1 MALVQHVARGLPHL
15 IHGDGIQN
23 GGPVLHVL
31 DRQPGRQR
39 LTIAFGQ
46 THHAVLG
53 IDVVGAD
60 LGLDPRELLRL
71 DTILRHIVQNLVHG
85 LFGLGHPD
93 TGRGHDDKAEGRV
106 VIGQAVIARGGVKRD
121 LAVELKPFRHDRGL
135 RAAAQRRGKDRQR
148 RRRLLVARI
157 AFGGQI
163 AARQIGLRDAR
174 VAIAQP
180 PFGPLRGFLRPHA
193 RADPRRRRQRAIV
206 FLGQR
211 PDLIRRHVARDD
223 QHRVIG
229 GVIGLVPV
237 QRILPGQLLHLRPPA
252 DDRRAIGM
260 VQELRRLF
268 LFAEDGAG
276 VAVGALVAFLDDD
289 LTLGLPVVLGQV
301 EVAHPVRLHL
311 HHQLQPV
318 HGDALV
324 IGGEI
329 P

>member
-31 DRQPGRQR
+31 DRQPGGQR

-60 LGLDPRELLRL
+60 LGLDPRELLRV
-71 DTILRHIVQNLVHG
+71 DAVLRHIVQNRIHRF
-85 LFGLGHPD
+85 FGLGHSD
-93 TGRGHDDKAEGRV
+93 TRRGHDDKAEGRV

-121 LAVELKPFRHDRGL
+121 LAVELKPFGQDRGL

-174 VAIAQP
+174 VTVAQP
-180 PFGPLRGFLRPHA
+180 PLGPLDGLLRPRT

-211 PDLIRRHVARDD
+211 LHLIRRHVARDD
-223 QHRVIG
+223 QHGVIG
-229 GVIGLVPV
+229 RVIGLVPV
-237 QRILPGQLLHLRPPA
+237 QRVLPGQLLHLLPPA
-252 DDRRAIGM
+252 DDRRAIG
-260 VQELRRLF
+260 VVEVLRRLL
-268 LFAEDGAG
+268 LFAEDGARI
-276 VAVGALVAFLDDD
+276 AVGALVAFLDDD
-289 LTLGLPVVLGQV
+289 LALCLPVVFRQL
-301 EVAHPVRLHL
+301 EMAHPVRLHL

-318 HGDALV
+318 RGDALK